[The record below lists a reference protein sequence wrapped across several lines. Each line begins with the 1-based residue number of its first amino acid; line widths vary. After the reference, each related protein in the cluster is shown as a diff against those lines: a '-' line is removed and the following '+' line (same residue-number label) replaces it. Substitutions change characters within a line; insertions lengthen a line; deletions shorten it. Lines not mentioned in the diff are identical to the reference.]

1 MAIYVSNGIPR
12 YKWSASETTQQNAAD
27 ELVNDSDCQNVIL
40 VTTTG
45 NNNAKQ
51 DIEDGTDYD
60 NHFTSGTV
68 YSTNRSIYFNRLGT
82 PAITRQGEDDAVI
95 AVGSM
100 DSTRQSGSQERRSS
114 FSNCGPVTD
123 VFAGGSNILSPYDW
137 GYDDPRDTSFHNQ
150 YLYGTS
156 MAAPNV
162 TGVIGQHL
170 ESNPTATRKSVRKWL
185 LTVGSKELSST
196 DYYDPYTSNGTNDTN
211 YWGNDYSLKSSPR
224 RILYNPYAN
233 NTIPKIVGIGLSGV
247 SITQT

>member
-1 MAIYVSNGIPR
+1 
-12 YKWSASETTQQNAAD
+12 
-27 ELVNDSDCQNVIL
+27 
-40 VTTTG
+40 
-45 NNNAKQ
+45 
-51 DIEDGTDYD
+51 
-60 NHFTSGTV
+60 
-68 YSTNRSIYFNRLGT
+68 
-82 PAITRQGEDDAVI
+82 
-95 AVGSM
+95 
-100 DSTRQSGSQERRSS
+100 
-114 FSNCGPVTD
+114 
-123 VFAGGSNILSPYDW
+123 
-137 GYDDPRDTSFHNQ
+137 
-150 YLYGTS
+150 